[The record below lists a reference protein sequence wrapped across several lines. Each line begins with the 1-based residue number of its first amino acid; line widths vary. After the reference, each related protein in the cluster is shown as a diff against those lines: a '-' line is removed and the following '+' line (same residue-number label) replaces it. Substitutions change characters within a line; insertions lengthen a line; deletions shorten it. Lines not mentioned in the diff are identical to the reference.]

1 MRLGIIGLPSAGK
14 TTLFNALTG
23 GRLPTGEV
31 HAPGK
36 VDVHTAVADVP
47 DERLGAL
54 SRLFRPQKTTPAKV
68 TYADIGGLRVAAGR
82 EGLPGPLLTHLSQM
96 DGFVHVV
103 RAFEDPAI
111 PHPGGGI
118 DPARDLAALEGEF
131 LLNDM
136 LAVERRLERLREERQ
151 KVMRDRAVI
160 DREAALFERV
170 AQGLNDQ
177 QPLRGASLSPDEDRL
192 LAGFGLL
199 SRRPMLVVVNLPE
212 AGAMPDIQ
220 APGPKTQVLGVQGK
234 LEMEIAQMPAG
245 EAEDFLREYG
255 IAEPGRLRVIR
266 ASYDLL
272 DQHSFF
278 TVGDDEV
285 KAWTVRRGATAI
297 EAADTIHSDLARG
310 FIRAEVI
317 PWDQM
322 LTMETLSR
330 ARSEA
335 KLRAEGKDY
344 VVADGDIVHIK
355 FNV

>member
-14 TTLFNALTG
+14 TTIFNALTG

-36 VDVHTAVADVP
+36 VEVHTAVADVP
-47 DERLGAL
+47 DERLEAL
-54 SRLFRPQKTTPAKV
+54 SRLFHPQKTTPAKV

-82 EGLPGPLLTHLSQM
+82 EGLPGPLLNHLSPM

-103 RAFEDPAI
+103 RAFDDPAA
-111 PHPGGGI
+111 PHPEGSV
-118 DPARDLAALEGEF
+118 DPARDLAALESEF

-136 LAVERRLERLREERQ
+136 LTVERRLERLREERQ
-151 KVMRDRAVI
+151 KLMRDRAVVE
-160 DREAALFERV
+160 RETALFERV
-170 AQGLNDQ
+170 AARLNEGH
-177 QPLRGASLSPDEDRL
+177 PLRGETFGAEDDRVLS
-192 LAGFGLL
+192 GFGLL
-199 SRRPMLVVVNLPE
+199 TRKPILVVVNLPE
-212 AGAMPDIQ
+212 GGEPPPLGAS
-220 APGPKTQVLGVQGK
+220 GPKVEILGLQGK
-234 LEMEIAQMPAG
+234 LEMEIAQMPEPEAG
-245 EAEDFLREYG
+245 DFLREYG

-272 DQHSFF
+272 GLHSFF

-285 KAWTVRRGATAI
+285 RAWTVRRGATAL
-297 EAADTIHSDLARG
+297 EAADTIHTDLARG

-317 PWDQM
+317 PWNDM
-322 LTMETLSR
+322 LAMETLAR

-335 KLRAEGKDY
+335 RLRSEGKDY
-344 VVADGDIVHIK
+344 IVADGDVVHIK